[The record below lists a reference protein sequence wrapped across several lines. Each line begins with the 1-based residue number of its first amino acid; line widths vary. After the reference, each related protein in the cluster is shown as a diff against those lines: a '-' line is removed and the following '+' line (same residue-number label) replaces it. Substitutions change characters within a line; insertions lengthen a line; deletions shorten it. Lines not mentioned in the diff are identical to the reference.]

1 MSICEIVKKV
11 SKYYFMNNIS
21 KPKFCSLKM
30 EQFSKER
37 KSDNIQS
44 FFSLQ
49 STKREKSDILLIST
63 EASFSIR

>member
-1 MSICEIVKKV
+1 
-11 SKYYFMNNIS
+11 
-21 KPKFCSLKM
+21 M